1 MLRPLPKVVEVIK
14 DKCVNCHAC
23 VAACPVKFCND
34 ASGDT
39 VEINSD
45 MCIGCGQCLKACTH
59 EARRPVD
66 DTVVFVEALTRR
78 EPMIAI
84 VAPAV
89 AVSFPNEY
97 LRLNGWLKA
106 RGVAA
111 IFDVSFGAELTI
123 KSYLDHIEKNKP
135 DLVIA
140 QPCPALV
147 NYAEIYHP
155 ELIPSLAPADSP
167 MLHTIKLIRE
177 FWPKFAGHK
186 IAVLSPCIA
195 KKREFAQ
202 TGLGDYNV
210 TMANLREWFESEN
223 IRLSTFPE
231 VDYDNPPAERAVLF
245 STPGGLL
252 RTAERW
258 NPDVNKVTRKIEGP
272 HLIYDYLSNLDRL
285 RLEKK
290 APLLVDCLNCELG
303 CNGGTGTD
311 SKNSSPDQVERLVE
325 ERSQRMQHK
334 HRRWGPMSAYRSRK
348 GIEKLVNRFWKP
360 GLYARSYENRAKSN
374 VIRTPSESELQNI
387 YRQMEKHDEKD
398 LFNCNSC
405 GYGKCEVMAT
415 AIFNKLNRVENCHHY
430 LLKKAEQAHAEIE
443 SLTHD
448 SNRVFQYQN
457 QELGKLA
464 LCLQTLAEGNI
475 DWNWDIA
482 EPDQASKPVYEL
494 FKKIFRNLDD
504 VKHSIESL
512 LKDSRTLTRA
522 ALEGDLAVRCDAAR
536 NRGEFARL
544 VQEMNNI
551 LEAISRPVVM
561 VSSNIERLSRGEIP
575 PKVSED
581 FQGQFNVLKDSI
593 NNLIESLCGVSDVA
607 QKIAAGDLLVDVRER
622 SAQDQQMQAIAM
634 MVKQLTQMFRQLNDG
649 VHTLASSSTELSTIS
664 EQLASSSRDSSDRSA
679 LVASAVEQMSSNT
692 VSVASSM
699 EQTTMNLTTV
709 ATATEEMSVTISD
722 IAANSEKAR
731 RIAQNA
737 SNQASGV
744 SEIIKAMEKSAQE
757 IGQVTETITSI
768 SSQTNLLAL
777 NATIEAARAGT
788 AGKGFAVV
796 ANEVKELAQ
805 QTATATIDIRKKIAG
820 IQDVTVN
827 AIGDIE
833 NIGKIIKEVSD
844 IIAAIASS
852 IEQQASVTRSI
863 SSSISDA
870 SSGIRG
876 VNVRMA
882 EIALGTQEV
891 AKDVARV
898 NSASNEVTSSSQQVF
913 ASARELSKLA
923 EQLRSMV
930 GKFKIQ

>member
-1 MLRPLPKVVEVIK
+1 L
-14 DKCVNCHAC
+14 
-23 VAACPVKFCND
+23 
-34 ASGDT
+34 
-39 VEINSD
+39 
-45 MCIGCGQCLKACTH
+45 
-59 EARRPVD
+59 
-66 DTVVFVEALTRR
+66 ALTLLGL
-78 EPMIAI
+78 
-84 VAPAV
+84 
-89 AVSFPNEY
+89 S
-97 LRLNGWLKA
+97 
-106 RGVAA
+106 
-111 IFDVSFGAELTI
+111 GA
-123 KSYLDHIEKNKP
+123 
-135 DLVIA
+135 
-140 QPCPALV
+140 
-147 NYAEIYHP
+147 
-155 ELIPSLAPADSP
+155 
-167 MLHTIKLIRE
+167 
-177 FWPKFAGHK
+177 
-186 IAVLSPCIA
+186 
-195 KKREFAQ
+195 
-202 TGLGDYNV
+202 
-210 TMANLREWFESEN
+210 
-223 IRLSTFPE
+223 
-231 VDYDNPPAERAVLF
+231 
-245 STPGGLL
+245 
-252 RTAERW
+252 
-258 NPDVNKVTRKIEGP
+258 
-272 HLIYDYLSNLDRL
+272 
-285 RLEKK
+285 
-290 APLLVDCLNCELG
+290 
-303 CNGGTGTD
+303 
-311 SKNSSPDQVERLVE
+311 
-325 ERSQRMQHK
+325 
-334 HRRWGPMSAYRSRK
+334 
-348 GIEKLVNRFWKP
+348 
-360 GLYARSYENRAKSN
+360 
-374 VIRTPSESELQNI
+374 
-387 YRQMEKHDEKD
+387 
-398 LFNCNSC
+398 
-405 GYGKCEVMAT
+405 
-415 AIFNKLNRVENCHHY
+415 
-430 LLKKAEQAHAEIE
+430 
-443 SLTHD
+443 LTHD
-448 SNRVFQYQN
+448 PSAALYIDGKLVAAAE
-457 QELGKLA
+457 ELGKLA

>member
-1 MLRPLPKVVEVIK
+1 MLRPLPKVVEVVEEN
-14 DKCVNCHAC
+14 CVNCHAC

-39 VEINSD
+39 VEIVDD

-59 EARRPVD
+59 DARRSVD
-66 DTVVFVEALTRR
+66 DMPSFFEALARH

-84 VAPAV
+84 VAPSV

-106 RGVAA
+106 RGVTSV
-111 IFDVSFGAELTI
+111 FDVSFGAELTV
-123 KSYLDHIEKNKP
+123 KSYLEHIKQNKP

-155 ELIPSLAPADSP
+155 ELISSLAPADSP
-167 MLHTIKLIRE
+167 MLHTIKFIRE
-177 FWPKFAGHK
+177 FWPQFAGHK
-186 IAVLSPCIA
+186 VAVISPCIA
-195 KKREFAQ
+195 KKREFVQ
-202 TGLGDYNV
+202 TGLGDFNV
-210 TMANLREWFESEN
+210 TMSNLKAWLEKEN
-223 IRLSTFPE
+223 VRLNTFQE

-252 RTAERW
+252 RTAQRW
-258 NPDVNKVTRKIEGP
+258 NPEVQNLTRKIEGA
-272 HLIYDYLSNLDRL
+272 HIVYSYLNDLNRL
-285 RLEKK
+285 RQEKT
-290 APLLVDCLNCELG
+290 APLLIDCLNCELG

-311 SKNSSPDQVERLVE
+311 HQHSSSDQVEHLVE
-325 ERSQRMQHK
+325 ARNQHVQKK
-334 HRRWGPMSAYRSRK
+334 HRRWGPMSGYRTRK
-348 GIEKLVNRFWKP
+348 GLEKLVSRYWKP
-360 GLYARSYENRAKSN
+360 GLYSRTYENRTQSN
-374 VIRTPSESELQNI
+374 ITRIPSEAELKNI
-387 YRQMEKHDEKD
+387 YQQMEKFEEKD

-405 GYGKCEVMAT
+405 GYGNCELMGT
-415 AIFNKLNRVENCHHY
+415 AIFNNLNRVENCHHY
-430 LLKKAEQAHAEIE
+430 LLKKAEQSRIAVEN
-443 SLTHD
+443 LTQD
-448 SNRVFQYQN
+448 SSMLFQYQN
-457 QELGKLA
+457 HELTVLA
-464 LCLQTLAEGNI
+464 DCLQTLAQGNI
-475 DWNWDIA
+475 DWKWDITP
-482 EPDQASKPVYEL
+482 PDDSSRPVYEL
-494 FKKIFRNLDD
+494 FQKIFQNLEE
-504 VKHSIESL
+504 VRHSLGSL
-512 LKDSRTLTRA
+512 MKDSRTLTRA
-522 ALEGDLAVRCDAAR
+522 ALDGNLDVRCDMTN
-536 NRGEFARL
+536 NRGEFAKL

-551 LEAISRPVVM
+551 LEAFSRPIVM
-561 VSSNIERLSRGEIP
+561 VSTNIERLSRGEIP
-575 PKVSED
+575 QQVAED
-581 FQGQFNVLKDSI
+581 YRGQFNVLKDSI
-593 NNLIESLCGVSDVA
+593 NNLIESLLGVTIVA
-607 QKIAAGDLLVDVRER
+607 QRVAEGDLLVEVHER
-622 SAQDQQMQAIAM
+622 SKEDQQMQALSLMI
-634 MVKQLTQMFRQLNDG
+634 VKLTQMFRQLNDG

-664 EQLASSSRDSSDRSA
+664 EQMATSSRDSSDRSA
-679 LVASAVEQMSSNT
+679 LVSSAVEQMSSNT

-699 EQTTMNLTTV
+699 EQTTMNLTSV
-709 ATATEEMSVTISD
+709 ASATEEMSVTITD

-737 SNQASGV
+737 SQQASGV

-777 NATIEAARAGT
+777 NATIEAARAGA

-805 QTATATIDIRKKIAG
+805 QTSVATIDIRKKIAG

-870 SSGIRG
+870 SNGIRG
-876 VNVRMA
+876 VNTRMA
-882 EIALGTQEV
+882 EIALGAQEIS
-891 AKDVARV
+891 KDVAKV
-898 NSASNEVTSSSQQVF
+898 NSASNEVSTSSQQVF
-913 ASARELSKLA
+913 SSARELSHLA

-930 GKFKIQ
+930 GKFKI

>member
-14 DKCVNCHAC
+14 DDCVNCHAC
-23 VAACPVKFCND
+23 IAACPVKFCND

-39 VEINSD
+39 VEINAD

-59 EARRPVD
+59 NARRPVD
-66 DTVVFVEALTRR
+66 DTVSFVEALARR
-78 EPMIAI
+78 EPIIAI

-111 IFDVSFGAELTI
+111 IFDVSFGAELTV
-123 KSYLDHIEKNKP
+123 KSYLEHIKNNKP

-177 FWPKFAGHK
+177 YWPQFAGHK

-202 TGLGDYNV
+202 TGLGDFNV
-210 TMANLREWFESEN
+210 TMSNLRAWFEQEN
-223 IRLSTFPE
+223 IRLATFQE

-258 NPDVNKVTRKIEGP
+258 NPDVQKVTRKIEGP
-272 HLIYDYLSNLDRL
+272 HIIYEYLKELDSL
-285 RLEKK
+285 RMEKK
-290 APLLVDCLNCELG
+290 APLLVDCLNCDLG

-311 SKNSSPDQVERLVE
+311 NKHSTPDHVERLVE
-325 ERSQRMQHK
+325 ERNQKMQKRH
-334 HRRWGPMSAYRSRK
+334 HRWGPMSGYRTRK
-348 GIEKLVNRFWKP
+348 GLEKLINKFWKP
-360 GLYARSYENRAKSN
+360 GLYSRSYENRTKSN
-374 VIRTPSESELQNI
+374 TVRVPNESELQKI
-387 YRQMEKHDEKD
+387 YLQMEKHDEKD

-405 GYGKCEVMAT
+405 GYGKCEMMAT
-415 AIFNKLNRVENCHHY
+415 AIYNNLNRVENCHHY
-430 LLKKAEQAHAEIE
+430 LLKKAEQSRSEVE
-443 SLTHD
+443 NLTQD

-457 QELGKLA
+457 QELTRLA
-464 LCLQTLAEGNI
+464 DCLQNLAEGNI
-475 DWNWDIA
+475 DWQWDITP
-482 EPDQASKPVYEL
+482 PDQASKPVYEL
-494 FKKIFRNLDD
+494 FQKIFKSLEE
-504 VKHSIESL
+504 VKRSL
-512 LKDSRTLTRA
+512 EGLICDSRALTRA
-522 ALEGDLAVRCDAAR
+522 ALEGNLAARCDMTHS
-536 NRGEFARL
+536 RGEFAKL

-551 LEAISRPVVM
+551 LEAIARPIVM
-561 VSSNIERLSRGEIP
+561 VSTNIERLSRGEIP
-575 PKVSED
+575 PLVSED
-581 FQGQFNVLKDSI
+581 YHGRFNVLKDSI
-593 NNLIESLCGVSDVA
+593 NCLIESLCGVAAVA
-607 QKIAAGDLLVDVRER
+607 QRIAAGDLLVEVRER
-622 SAQDQQMQAIAM
+622 SAQDQQMQAIAL
-634 MVKQLTQMFRQLNDG
+634 MVKQLIQMFRQLNDG
-649 VHTLASSSTELSTIS
+649 VHTLASSSTELTTIS
-664 EQLASSSRDSSDRSA
+664 ELLASNSRDSSDRSA

-737 SNQASGV
+737 SQQASGV

-777 NATIEAARAGT
+777 NATIEAARAGA

-805 QTATATIDIRKKIAG
+805 QTSTATIDIRKKIAG

-870 SSGIRG
+870 SNGIRG

-882 EIALGTQEV
+882 EIALGAQEV
-891 AKDVARV
+891 AKDVAKV
-898 NSASNEVTSSSQQVF
+898 NSASNEVTNSSQQVF
-913 ASARELSKLA
+913 SSARELSKLA
-923 EQLRSMV
+923 EQLRSMI
-930 GKFKIQ
+930 GKFKI